1 MTKDAQ
7 GALRRTMEVYS
18 STTRFCL
25 ICNYVSRIIEPLV
38 SRCAK
43 LRFSPLGR
51 DAMQKRLL
59 DIASAQ
65 SVNYSTEIYDQ
76 ILDRSGGDMRRA
88 VTLLQSCHTFYGDKE
103 PDVAELSGGVPASLI
118 EPLWQAV
125 KANNL
130 TEMSRLIDALTLE
143 GYSAATCFS
152 ELHDIVLSDNSVT
165 DAQKAQFFEAV
176 ANADKCLA
184 DGANDHLQL
193 QTVCAVL
200 CH

>member
-1 MTKDAQ
+1 M
-7 GALRRTMEVYS
+7 
-18 STTRFCL
+18 
-25 ICNYVSRIIEPLV
+25 
-38 SRCAK
+38 
-43 LRFSPLGR
+43 
-51 DAMQKRLL
+51 
-59 DIASAQ
+59 
-65 SVNYSTEIYDQ
+65 
-76 ILDRSGGDMRRA
+76 
-88 VTLLQSCHTFYGDKE
+88 
-103 PDVAELSGGVPASLI
+103 SGGVPQSLI

-130 TEMSRLIDALTLE
+130 TEMSRLIDSLTLE

-152 ELHDIVLSDNSVT
+152 EMHDIVLSDQSVT

>member
-1 MTKDAQ
+1 M
-7 GALRRTMEVYS
+7 
-18 STTRFCL
+18 
-25 ICNYVSRIIEPLV
+25 
-38 SRCAK
+38 
-43 LRFSPLGR
+43 
-51 DAMQKRLL
+51 
-59 DIASAQ
+59 
-65 SVNYSTEIYDQ
+65 
-76 ILDRSGGDMRRA
+76 
-88 VTLLQSCHTFYGDKE
+88 
-103 PDVAELSGGVPASLI
+103 I

-130 TEMSRLIDALTLE
+130 TEMSRLIDSLTLE

-152 ELHDIVLSDNSVT
+152 ELHDIVLKDEAVT

-176 ANADKCLA
+176 AAADKCLA

>member
-1 MTKDAQ
+1 
-7 GALRRTMEVYS
+7 
-18 STTRFCL
+18 
-25 ICNYVSRIIEPLV
+25 
-38 SRCAK
+38 
-43 LRFSPLGR
+43 
-51 DAMQKRLL
+51 
-59 DIASAQ
+59 
-65 SVNYSTEIYDQ
+65 
-76 ILDRSGGDMRRA
+76 MRRA
-88 VTLLQSCHTFYGDKE
+88 VTLLQSCHTFYGEKAPNVE
-103 PDVAELSGGVPASLI
+103 ELSGGVPASLI

-152 ELHDIVLSDNSVT
+152 ELHDIVLKDSSVT
-165 DAQKAQFFEAV
+165 DAQKATFFEAV